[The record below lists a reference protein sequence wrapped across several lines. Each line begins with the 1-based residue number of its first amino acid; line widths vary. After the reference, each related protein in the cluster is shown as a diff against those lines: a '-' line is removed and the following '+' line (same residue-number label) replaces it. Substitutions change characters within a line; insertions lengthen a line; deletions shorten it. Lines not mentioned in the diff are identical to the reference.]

1 MQREMSMRENGLMI
15 RLMALG
21 FILISMAVGMRGSGT
36 KISNM
41 DMELSSG
48 LMEPSMRGSMNK
60 A

>member
-1 MQREMSMRENGLMI
+1 MRENGLMI